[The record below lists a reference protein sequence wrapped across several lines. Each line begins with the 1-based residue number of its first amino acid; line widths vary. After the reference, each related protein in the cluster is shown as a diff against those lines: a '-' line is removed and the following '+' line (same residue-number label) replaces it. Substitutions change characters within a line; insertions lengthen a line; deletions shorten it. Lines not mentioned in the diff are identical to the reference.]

1 MVHGCAQFLVGRGPR
16 LIVSYSV
23 TRVPSDE
30 MTIGPLF
37 KPRRPSKNLE
47 ANISATIVERE
58 FIYPKAKFKCKST
71 VYSVLYTVMIM
82 MVTATL
88 RSTLYV
94 IILLLY
100 P

>member
-1 MVHGCAQFLVGRGPR
+1 MVHGCAQFFVGRGPR

-47 ANISATIVERE
+47 ANISAAIVERE
-58 FIYPKAKFKCKST
+58 FICPEAKFKCTSTRT
-71 VYSVLYTVMIM
+71 VYSYNDGN
-82 MVTATL
+82 
-88 RSTLYV
+88 RHSTEYCM
-94 IILLLY
+94 
-100 P
+100 